1 MIRPTLH
8 RTVSLPLACLFLVL
22 LAFPLTLGKPGLP
35 PNLKADESAYY
46 LMALSLFHDRDLRL
60 EVEDVDR
67 VFHEYPYGAVRNL
80 IAMTDDGWNSA
91 YFGKPY
97 VYSLFAAPLAGP
109 FGADGMIFFNMLLLV
124 AMIWMGAQYLQ
135 RFNARPLSE
144 LFAAG
149 FFLLAN
155 AAPYVFWLHPEVF
168 NMASITACLYLAFTG
183 ASVAMPHEPRDR
195 RALLRAA
202 ASGAVLALAVYNKP
216 MFALLGI
223 APLVAYLWPAHR
235 GEEEVSKSGEVGEGS
250 EAGES
255 GGDGAESWR
264 LGGRRAVA
272 WVLGAILGMA
282 LISGLAQLL
291 TGHPSSYLGVSRQ
304 GVTVCEPG
312 KIPAAIVPAE
322 TLADTDDNSAAA
334 REREAVAHSPT
345 GNAWSWMFRVPR
357 LIPGEFFENLS
368 YFLWGRHTG
377 LFLYMPFAVL
387 AVIFFGRHRWQAWR
401 HRLEAPRRDPGRW
414 ALLAGLVAVALFFL
428 LFIFFNWHGGGG
440 FIGNR
445 YYVSV
450 YPAFLFLVTVIRPR
464 WLLPV
469 VCLFGGLFLAP
480 LLITPFGSGVPE
492 PTLQAHVRNAPFRV
506 FPLEL
511 SLRNVPGYETTR
523 IGDLR
528 LRGRKDVFLPQGDEI
543 WLHGSTRSEIHVL
556 SPERLEQVTFELRS
570 PAPNNEVR
578 LWLGSPWWTQHYE
591 YLHFTQAEQ
600 VARLQLEAGEPYRVR
615 TVRLYDDATG
625 EMSLGKIYVYR
636 LVVQSSTGRVR
647 PWTRFYPPNPC
658 PYFTYDETRQE
669 NFLVGVGLAWLGQNV
684 DLDADLYAV
693 RWGQIDAPA
702 SVTVGQRFQL
712 GTRVFN
718 QSALPWPGGKQA
730 PGAAR
735 VKLSYRWLDPSGE
748 VVAGLGDGERTELPG
763 TVEPGERVVVRQDV
777 EAPTVT
783 GSYLLEIDLVYE
795 RIAWFSQR
803 NGGTT
808 QRIPITVLPA
818 ELPVAGLEED
828 TP

>member
-1 MIRPTLH
+1 MPRGSPLDRSTLDLRSVIRPTLH

-60 EVEDVDR
+60 EVQDVDR

-80 IAMTDDGWNSA
+80 IAMTDDGWQNV

-97 VYSLFAAPLAGP
+97 IYSLFAAPFAGP
-109 FGADGMIFFNMLLLV
+109 FGADGMMFFNMLMLV
-124 AMIWMGAQYLQ
+124 SMIWMGSQYLQ
-135 RFNARPLSE
+135 RFNERPVSE
-144 LFAAG
+144 VFAAA

-183 ASVAMPHEPRDR
+183 ASVALPSESGDR

-216 MFALLGI
+216 MFALLGA
-223 APLVAYLWPAHR
+223 APLVAYLWPGQSQA
-235 GEEEVSKSGEVGEGS
+235 
-250 EAGES
+250 
-255 GGDGAESWR
+255 SWR
-264 LGGRRAVA
+264 LGGRRAAA
-272 WVLGAILGMA
+272 WVFGAILGMA

-312 KIPAAIVPAE
+312 KIPAAVVPLEVVAE
-322 TLADTDDNSAAA
+322 ESGDAGLNSAAA
-334 REREAVAHSPT
+334 REREAVEHSPT
-345 GNAWSWMFRVPR
+345 GNAWSWMFRVPQ

-377 LFLYMPFAVL
+377 LLLYMPFAVL
-387 AVIFFGRHRWQAWR
+387 AVGLFGRQRWQAWR
-401 HRLEAPRRDPGRW
+401 ARREAPSRDAGRW
-414 ALLAGLVAVALFFL
+414 TLLAGLVGVALFFL

-464 WLLPV
+464 WLLLPA
-469 VCLFGGLFLAP
+469 CLFGGLFLAP

-492 PTLQAHVRNAPFRV
+492 PTLQAHVRNAPFRF

-511 SLRNVPGYETTR
+511 SLRNVPGYETAR

-543 WLHGSTRSEIHVL
+543 WLHGATRTEIYVL
-556 SPERLEQVTFELRS
+556 SAEPLEQVTFELRS
-570 PAPNNEVR
+570 PAPDNEVR
-578 LWLGSPWWTQHYE
+578 LWLGSPWRTQQYE

-600 VARLQLEAGEPYRVR
+600 VARLQLDAGEPYRVR
-615 TVRLYDDATG
+615 TLRQYDDATDD
-625 EMSLGKIYVYR
+625 MSLGKNYVYR
-636 LVVQSSTGRVR
+636 LVIETSNGRVR

-669 NFLVGVGLAWLGQNV
+669 NFLVGVGLAWLGTEI
-684 DLDADLYAV
+684 DLDADLYNV
-693 RWGQIDAPA
+693 RWGQIDAPG
-702 SVTVGQRFQL
+702 SVTVGERFQL

-718 QSALPWPGGKQA
+718 QSALPWPGGEQA

-735 VKLSYRWLDPSGE
+735 VKLSYRWLDPAGE
-748 VVAGLGDGERTELPG
+748 LVPGLGDGERTELPG
-763 TVEPGERVVVRQDV
+763 TVEPGERVALRQDV
-777 EAPTVT
+777 LAPTAP
-783 GSYLLEIDLVYE
+783 GSYLLELDLVYE

-808 QRIPITVLPA
+808 QRIPIEVRP
-818 ELPVAGLEED
+818 EAGIEED